1 MNTETI
7 EQPAATQPA
16 TPDGQQLI
24 TRAEMTLD
32 IAREFTIDS
41 TAMYE
46 ASADELR
53 SIKRRLKE
61 LEDTRMAMTRP
72 LDESKKRIMDLFRR
86 PLEILSEA
94 ETVIKQSRL
103 KFERAEAERVRREN
117 AEREAAAAAERA
129 RLQAEADAA
138 AKAAE
143 EAAAE
148 GNFELA
154 ASMQVHADIAQSTA
168 EVVVAPRVEPA
179 APKSAG
185 VSKRKQWSADVHDL
199 HALVKHVAE
208 RPDLIGLLLPNQKA
222 LNDMAKALKGAMTIP
237 GVRAT
242 DKEIVSVRV

>member
-7 EQPAATQPA
+7 EAPVAK

-41 TAMYE
+41 AAMYE

-53 SIKRRLKE
+53 SIKKRVKE

-72 LDESKKRIMDLFRR
+72 LDESKKRIMDLFRK
-86 PLEILSEA
+86 PLEILQEA
-94 ETVIKQSRL
+94 ESVIKTSRL
-103 KFERAEAERVRREN
+103 KFERAEAERQRKLQ
-117 AEREAAAAAERA
+117 AEAAAAAAAERA

-138 AKAAE
+138 AA
-143 EAAAE
+143 AAAE
-148 GNFELA
+148 AQAQGDVEMA
-154 ASMQVHADIAQSTA
+154 ASMQVQAEVAQATA
-168 EVVVAPRVEPA
+168 EVVVAPTISTLPA
-179 APKSAG
+179 KSAG
-185 VSKRKQWSADVHDL
+185 ISKRKQWGAEVYDL
-199 HALVKHVAE
+199 QELVKFVAE

-222 LNDMAKALKGAMTIP
+222 LNDMAKALKDGMSIP

-242 DKEIVSVRV
+242 DKEIVSVRM